1 MTKEDIIK
9 DLENNV
15 YCRIQRSDIHG
26 VGVFA
31 IKEIPRGTNPFV
43 TYTNVEIISVPE
55 KEIMENT
62 NISDTVKDMVKAF
75 YVVQDGM
82 IYCDARSMNEINV
95 TYFLNHSKTP
105 NLDVEEIDE
114 ESRFTANRNIAIGE
128 ELTSDYSDY
137 SDQHSVPVTDN

>member
-31 IKEIPRGTNPFV
+31 IKEIPKGANPFV
-43 TYTNVEIISVPE
+43 TYTNVETIPVPE
-55 KEIMENT
+55 KEIMENK
-62 NISDTVKDMVKAF
+62 NIPDTVKDMVKAF

-82 IYCDARSMNEINV
+82 FYCDARSLNEINV
-95 TYFLNHSKTP
+95 TYFLNHSKEP

-128 ELTSDYSDY
+128 ELTSDYSEY
-137 SDQHSVPVTDN
+137 SDEHSVPTKNN

>member
-43 TYTNVEIISVPE
+43 TYTNVEIIPVPE
-55 KEIMENT
+55 KEIMGNR
-62 NISDTVKDMVKAF
+62 NIPDTVKDMIKAF

-82 IYCDARSMNEINV
+82 VYCDARSLNEINV

-114 ESRFTANRNIAIGE
+114 ESRFTTNRNISIGE
-128 ELTSDYSDY
+128 ELTSNYSDY
-137 SDQHSVPVTDN
+137 SDQHSVPATDN